1 MEIHPNM
8 FFRYVVGPIPNWPPD
23 VLVHV
28 CADVCLQ
35 PFVMPYRVLQP
46 ANPRKNLIIAVHRLP
61 FAADLRLLSSSSRDD
76 INPHAFTFS
85 IA

>member
-8 FFRYVVGPIPNWPPD
+8 FFRYVVGRSQTGFPMCSCTSGPTC
-23 VLVHV
+23 VYS
-28 CADVCLQ
+28 

-46 ANPRKNLIIAVHRLP
+46 AKPRKNLIIGVPGLP